1 MTAHLDAATLG
12 TLLITLVLFGI
23 ALFVKG
29 FGHDLLL
36 EAAVSL
42 VSIKLVQMT
51 YKLGVQTESLV
62 SRLDALKSGVDRI
75 EDTLR
80 RRGSIG

>member
-36 EAAVSL
+36 EAAVFL

>member
-36 EAAVSL
+36 EAAVFL

-62 SRLDALKSGVDRI
+62 SRLDALKTGVDRI